1 MDPNIIKGIFV
12 QDMSRFANFEE
23 YLKNDKYIQELLD
36 RKSLFGEFFNPD
48 RDLTQAIQIQIINLA
63 YRITNIYLIKN
74 KLYIDIEYLNN
85 YRSRWLQDIYN
96 NYSENIQFVPR
107 VIGSLSA
114 TGTIDDYRLIT
125 VDVNFKSPSY
135 IIEENCNDKK
145 V

>member
-96 NYSENIQFVPR
+96 NYSENIQFVLR